1 MGRRRGSDRF
11 AWILALPLLTVVVAP
26 PAAAEELNVTLG
38 LKEQYVSLR
47 RTLKLE
53 SQTSGGQQTHRVD
66 TPRSD
71 AAWMHGLVMNVSYR
85 HWFVGAQ
92 VSSVSL
98 DIAEQPSSF
107 SSPLFTQ
114 KSTVDVSELDLAFG
128 YTIMPGVSPYLG
140 YMHNQQTTDLNCAG
154 CTKTDVLSQAGPGLL
169 LDYPLTTNR
178 WAVFMNLAL
187 IQGFLIEGGLSYA
200 GIRWPLV
207 GTVGFGYH
215 QINYPSGKASCG
227 QTGFSCSRDQDVISG
242 PILSL
247 HYVF

>member
-1 MGRRRGSDRF
+1 MGSRRGPDRF
-11 AWILALPLLTVVVAP
+11 GWILALLLLVVVLAP
-26 PAAAEELNVTLG
+26 PAAAEDLNFTLG

-53 SQTSGGQQTHRVD
+53 SQTSGGVKTNKVD

-71 AAWMHGLVMNVSYR
+71 AAWMHGLVMDVSYR
-85 HWFVGAQ
+85 RWFVGAQ
-92 VSSVSL
+92 MSGVSL
-98 DIAEQPSSF
+98 NIAEQPSSF

-114 KSTVDVSELDLAFG
+114 KSTVDVTELDLAFG
-128 YTIMPGVSPYLG
+128 YTIMTGVSPYLG
-140 YMHNQQTTDLNCAG
+140 YMRNQQTTDLTCAG
-154 CTKTDVLSQAGPGLL
+154 CTKTDVLGQIGPGLL
-169 LDYPLTTNR
+169 LGYPLTIQR
-178 WAVFMNLAL
+178 WAAYMNLAL

-215 QINYPSGKASCG
+215 QINYPSGKVSCG
-227 QTGFSCSRDQDVISG
+227 QTGFSCFREKDVISG

-247 HYVF
+247 HYLF